1 MSDLNWNKSS
11 FSADSANCVE
21 VAWCTSS
28 FCHQGSCV
36 EVGWTASSRCAG
48 GDCVEVTRTSGLT
61 EMVLV
66 ARSQQG
72 QVQAPIQSWTV
83 DEWRD
88 LLRQIKW
95 GWEQP
100 EGVFL
105 LADGRVEFSLDRHEK
120 LTYDAGEWEAFIKDV
135 PNDRFEPENLADYGT
150 WARESSKLSEGV
162 SAGSG
167 SVAGSGEAATGTDV
181 SWRGAV
187 PVAAEQQFGATN
199 DGAITWIEDPSL
211 GDPQGPSAGRPVDV
225 STDEVDLSF
234 AVQPGSEDAAGTG
247 VPPDPVPVAQLPE
260 GCDEC
265 ESTGYNCPLH
275 DGPEWLDEQ
284 PDPVPVARIWV
295 LAEEPGPEVTHVV
308 DADGDKWT
316 HRYSATGALDWWLA
330 EESMRLSWSQLLV
343 EYGPLTDA
351 TPAVA
356 PLVRTDGVQ

>member
-105 LADGRVEFSLDRHEK
+105 LADGRVEFGLDRHEK

-181 SWRGAV
+181 SWRGGV
-187 PVAAEQQFGATN
+187 TVAADQQFGATSVSRR
-199 DGAITWIEDPSL
+199 GTTARCTTVPS
-211 GDPQGPSAGRPVDV
+211 GWMSSPTRYPS
-225 STDEVDLSF
+225 
-234 AVQPGSEDAAGTG
+234 PGSGSSPRSPDLRSRTLWTLTATSGRTVIQRLARWTG
-247 VPPDPVPVAQLPE
+247 GSPKRACGSP
-260 GCDEC
+260 GRSSSS
-265 ESTGYNCPLH
+265 ST
-275 DGPEWLDEQ
+275 
-284 PDPVPVARIWV
+284 AR
-295 LAEEPGPEVTHVV
+295 
-308 DADGDKWT
+308 
-316 HRYSATGALDWWLA
+316 
-330 EESMRLSWSQLLV
+330 
-343 EYGPLTDA
+343 
-351 TPAVA
+351 
-356 PLVRTDGVQ
+356 